1 MLLTLQVYV
10 VKIIWEPTWNRKL
23 KKSVENYVRISWLIF
38 VLRKRYYVLAAMFSW
53 GLTAVTVLS
62 NSFSDVSSSS
72 QLFCQLTMPSKGG
85 VNGFFFIWKS
95 LNKTSLK
102 VNIDQTNRYHCQQNP
117 PTDNCENTC
126 DMFLP
131 CPSWPRLFTLKLLRF
146 SPLTKSDIFRQ
157 QVRH

>member
-1 MLLTLQVYV
+1 MGTYMKQK
-10 VKIIWEPTWNRKL
+10 VKKICCK
-23 KKSVENYVRISWLIF
+23 
-38 VLRKRYYVLAAMFSW
+38 LRKNFMINICIKEEILCFSCNVSW

-131 CPSWPRLFTLKLLRF
+131 CPS
-146 SPLTKSDIFRQ
+146 
-157 QVRH
+157 